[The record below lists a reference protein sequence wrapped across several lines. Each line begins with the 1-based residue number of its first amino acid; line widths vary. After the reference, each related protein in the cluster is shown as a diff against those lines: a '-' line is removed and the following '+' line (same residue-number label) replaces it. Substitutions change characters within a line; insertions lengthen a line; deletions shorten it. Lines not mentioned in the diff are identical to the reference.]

1 MRMSRAHLS
10 PTADVV
16 SSSTRLRV
24 GHVVPGYLPARGGVE
39 TLIDGVIPVLQES
52 YGIESIVIAPRS
64 LDERP
69 QRFTHGGYEVVSVDM
84 PHRYSPEA
92 VTRRGARLMSACRRV
107 IETLDLDLLH
117 VHGVWNL
124 FVPMTMVGRAKGL
137 PVLHHVHGELLSQT
151 RETHRE
157 TLRRSDWVVAVSA
170 PVARSIASVAG
181 RTNPVDVVP
190 NGIPSTP
197 LVAVSDGAPRLCL
210 VGRLEGPKG
219 FHHGLRAFA
228 RLVEFYPNLEMSI
241 VGVGEDLIA
250 LQVIA
255 SRLGIARRVT
265 FHGRIDRNAT
275 IEIMARCAVIVVPS
289 LSTEGFSMV
298 AAEAALLEKPVV
310 SYRVGGLVET
320 VQDGVSGTLVETGD
334 VDGLA
339 EAISAYLRDPALC
352 RRHGVAARSRA
363 LSLYGLERFASDLA
377 RRYDT
382 IRTHHREESH

>member
-1 MRMSRAHLS
+1 MSRAHLS
-10 PTADVV
+10 LTADVV
-16 SSSTRLRV
+16 RSSTRLRV

-39 TLIDGVIPVLQES
+39 TLIDGVIPVLRE
-52 YGIESIVIAPRS
+52 YHGIESIVIAPRS

-69 QRFTHGGYEVVSVDM
+69 RRFTHDGHDVVSVDM
-84 PHRYSPEA
+84 PHRYSPEP
-92 VTRRGARLMSACRRV
+92 VTARGARLMSSCRRV
-107 IETLDLDLLH
+107 VDALDLDLLH
-117 VHGVWNL
+117 IHGIWNL
-124 FVPMTMVGRAKGL
+124 FAPMTMVGRARGL
-137 PVLHHVHGELLSQT
+137 PVLHHVHGELLSHT
-151 RETHRE
+151 RATHAG

-170 PVARSIASVAG
+170 PVARSIESVAG
-181 RTNPVDVVP
+181 RTKPVDVVA
-190 NGIPSTP
+190 NGIPAAPSP
-197 LVAVSDGAPRLCL
+197 VASDGEPRLCL

-250 LQVIA
+250 LQAIA
-255 SRLGIARRVT
+255 YRLGVARRVT
-265 FHGRIDRNAT
+265 FHGRIDRETT
-275 IEIMARCAVIVVPS
+275 IEVMARCAVIVVPS

-339 EAISAYLRDPALC
+339 EAIGAYLRDPAL
-352 RRHGVAARSRA
+352 RRQHGVAARSRA

-377 RRYDT
+377 CRYDT
-382 IRTHHREESH
+382 IRTYHRQESH